1 MRMPTTTA
9 ARVRTVTSSKLPP
22 TSGIRR
28 HPRQPRHRRRSG
40 NVVVAASA
48 SNPEVYMDIDI
59 EGEPAGRL
67 RFTLRPDLAP
77 KTVENFIKLSDGS
90 AAGINPSLTYK
101 A

>member
-1 MRMPTTTA
+1 M
-9 ARVRTVTSSKLPP
+9 
-22 TSGIRR
+22 
-28 HPRQPRHRRRSG
+28 
-40 NVVVAASA
+40 VAASA